1 MKVLRIC
8 NSENLPSYSNR
19 DDNYIYFTYDNLN
32 IYIGKSTQYAG
43 LYALVETLPE
53 IGPIDKPVEEMLYIT
68 LDGNVNTYHKDDG
81 NWTVIGEIEDSSQLE
96 YLEKAG
102 TTFLL
107 KSGHKYIDFQRKI
120 LCLPYQHGEFQLSV
134 SLDKPIMI
142 DNQTIIVYNPET
154 NKFEI
159 DGGRY
164 YDEFGRNPEIMKYTG
179 VITNT
184 VNTFIQNDH
193 IHADVRISPKV
204 GNIIETRT
212 DGLYVGEK
220 RFASLDEFNDLVT
233 RAHAEMT
240 AYVRYMNDIQTAMQE
255 VDITLSDQTLQD
267 KIEDL
272 MDERIP
278 QIEEIVEN
286 FEEEIEHFHQLEEEL
301 TQYIDTTINNLE
313 NITMDRLDNFVN
325 AWGYFAPR
333 FDSNIE
339 QIAGDSYMITVD
351 FPVESGYGLFYK
363 PSLIYLYPDQD
374 ISDLSFSRFNNG
386 DVISLPYESTITIV
400 YARISGSNILAQSCS
415 YGKTGEEPPRVA
427 LVTVN
432 NTTDM
437 PVPIEDCQA
446 RWNWLDNNLLYRPGT
461 FGVFYPNNHQIYF
474 YVPSGTTHNMLET
487 IPTAANYEN
496 YDYESGIRLRFY
508 RTTDP
513 NNPDYGYY
521 LAGIFLDNSNR
532 TVTGTFYGNA
542 NGWANQDMYGMDS
555 YNARMCYLT
564 EDICVT
570 ANQTPDPSKII
581 FTNG

>member
-81 NWTVIGEIEDSSQLE
+81 DWTVIGEIEDASQLE

-107 KSGHKYIDFQRKI
+107 KSGHKYIDFQRKV

-134 SLDKPIMI
+134 NLDKPIMI
-142 DNQTIIVYNPET
+142 DNQTIIVFNPET
-154 NKFEI
+154 GKFEI

-179 VITNT
+179 VTTNT

-212 DGLYVGEK
+212 DGLYVGER

-233 RAHAEMT
+233 RTRAEMS
-240 AYVRYMNDIQTAMQE
+240 AYVRYMNDIQAAMQE
-255 VDITLSDQTLQD
+255 VDITLTDQTLQD

-272 MDERIP
+272 MSVYIP

-286 FEEEIEHFHQLEEEL
+286 FEEEIEHFHELEEDL
-301 TQYIDTTINNLE
+301 TEYINTQVNTLVTT
-313 NITMDRLDNFVN
+313 TMDRLNNFEN

-333 FDSNIE
+333 FDSTFEHISSNTYRI
-339 QIAGDSYMITVD
+339 SVD
-351 FPVESGYGLFYK
+351 FPIESGYALYYK
-363 PSLIYLYPDQD
+363 PSLIYLYPNQD
-374 ISDLSFSRFNNG
+374 ISDLSFTQFTNG
-386 DVISLPYESTITIV
+386 DIIALPYESTITVV
-400 YARISGSNILAQSCS
+400 YAQISGANILTQGCS
-415 YGKTGEEPPRVA
+415 YGKTGEEPPRIA
-427 LVTVN
+427 LITVN
-432 NTTDM
+432 NNAM
-437 PVPIEDCQA
+437 PVTIEECQQW
-446 RWNWLDNNLLYRPGT
+446 WNWLDPNFLYRPGT
-461 FGVFYPNNHQIYF
+461 FGLLDESHHQIWF
-474 YVPSGTTHNMLET
+474 FVPAGSDHNMYET
-487 IPTAANYEN
+487 IPNASNYEN
-496 YDYESGIRLRFY
+496 FDYENNQILLRFY

-513 NNPDYGYY
+513 SSPDYGFYM
-521 LAGIFLDNSNR
+521 AGINMDSNNSR
-532 TVTGTFYGNA
+532 VTGTFYGNVSA
-542 NGWANQDMYGMDS
+542 WTNTYCYGNSD
-555 YNARMCYLT
+555 YRMCYLS
-564 EDICVT
+564 EPIYVT
-570 ANQTPDPSKII
+570 SNRTPDTTKII
-581 FTNG
+581 FTNEE